1 MRRRVR
7 AAGPAAVPGP
17 AWRAARRRLLL
28 RAHSAH
34 AMSQSRSPETPAAFA
49 QAAPPA
55 ASPAAS
61 PEPPPTLD
69 LAALRAELDTL
80 DDALHDL
87 LMRRFALVG
96 QLAESRTKGNGP
108 ALRPG
113 REAQILR
120 RLLARHAGP
129 MPATALVRLW
139 REILA
144 ASTALQGPFSV
155 AVFAPSA
162 GSGHARLA
170 REHFGAATPIRTLP
184 TPARALAAIAAGEA
198 SVAVLPAPE
207 EEDTPEAAWW
217 TKLDAPRTQVVAR
230 LPFHRPRFVEGDPE
244 ALVVSVMPAD
254 PTGRDRT
261 LIRLEAEAGQSRAR
275 LASALSAAGLAP
287 LSLMLQR
294 DGAATL
300 ALAEV
305 EGYLPGDAEAEARL
319 AALPFARAQVLG
331 AYAVPETGE

>member
-1 MRRRVR
+1 
-7 AAGPAAVPGP
+7 
-17 AWRAARRRLLL
+17 
-28 RAHSAH
+28 
-34 AMSQSRSPETPAAFA
+34 MSQSQAPQTPRAPAGAAPAA
-49 QAAPPA
+49 
-55 ASPAAS
+55 AAS
-61 PEPPPTLD
+61 PEPPPFD
-69 LAALRAELDTL
+69 LAAFRAELDRL

-87 LMRRFALVG
+87 LMRRFALVERMAG
-96 QLAESRTKGNGP
+96 SGTKGNGP

-129 MPATALVRLW
+129 MPAAALVRLW

-217 TKLDAPRTQVVAR
+217 TKLDSPRIQVVAR
-230 LPFHRPRFVEGDPE
+230 LPFYRPRFVAGDPE
-244 ALVVSVMPAD
+244 ALVVSVLPAD

-261 LIRLEAEAGQSRAR
+261 LIRLEVEAGQSRAR
-275 LASALSAAGLAP
+275 LAAALAAAGLAP
-287 LSLMLQR
+287 RSLMLQR
-294 DGAATL
+294 DDAATL

-305 EGYLPGDAEAEARL
+305 EGYLAGDAGALARL
-319 AALPFARAQVLG
+319 AALPFARAQLLG